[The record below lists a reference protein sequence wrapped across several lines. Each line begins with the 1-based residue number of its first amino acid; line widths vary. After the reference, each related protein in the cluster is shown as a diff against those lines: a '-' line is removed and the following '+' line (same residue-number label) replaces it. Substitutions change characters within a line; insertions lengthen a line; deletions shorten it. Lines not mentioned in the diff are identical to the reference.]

1 MAPHAGLTSQC
12 TLVVAPTAARH
23 VQGSQAD
30 FKNELLYKS
39 FGINYNQLPAR
50 FRKVR
55 CRILLAALRIKRV
68 PLIQFC
74 TAAGLGGVATASG

>member
-1 MAPHAGLTSQC
+1 M
-12 TLVVAPTAARH
+12 V
-23 VQGSQAD
+23 VQGTQAD

-55 CRILLAALRIKRV
+55 VKVRFAAHVFVTARLTH
-68 PLIQFC
+68 FC
-74 TAAGLGGVATASG
+74 TPAGLGGVASALHRQGRCTSEDTHGTDNFA